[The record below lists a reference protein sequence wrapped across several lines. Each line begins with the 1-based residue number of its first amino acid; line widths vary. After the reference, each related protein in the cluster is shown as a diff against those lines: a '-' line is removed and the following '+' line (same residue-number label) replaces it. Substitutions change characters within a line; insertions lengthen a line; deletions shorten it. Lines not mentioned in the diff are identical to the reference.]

1 MKTTID
7 PAGRIVIPKPIRE
20 GAHLTPG
27 APLEVTLRD
36 GRIEITP
43 APQSVRLVKKGRLLV
58 AEPTGDTP
66 TLEAD
71 TVNQTLNN
79 LRQRR
84 RGSI

>member
-7 PAGRIVIPKPIRE
+7 IAGRIVIPKPIRE

-27 APLEVTLRD
+27 APLDVTLRD
-36 GRIEITP
+36 GRIEI
-43 APQSVRLVKKGRLLV
+43 APVPQPVRLVKKGRLLV

-66 TLEAD
+66 PLTVD
-71 TVNQTLNN
+71 TVTRTLDD

-84 RGSI
+84 RG